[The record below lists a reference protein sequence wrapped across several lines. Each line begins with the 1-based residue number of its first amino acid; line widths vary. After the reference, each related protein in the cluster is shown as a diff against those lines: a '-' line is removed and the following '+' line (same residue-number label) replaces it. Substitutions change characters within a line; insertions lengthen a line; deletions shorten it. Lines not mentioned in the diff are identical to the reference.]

1 MIKYSQEFFKKSF
14 TAGDMKSAYLS
25 ACKWYSTNIIS
36 KAEFLNVH
44 VKFVKENKEE
54 SPTITI
60 YLFAVLDGEP
70 EAMAQYCKCCKE
82 FNGLFYINRTVDCD
96 KCEVSKFQERLEEK
110 SKIKTSWYGELLRR
124 HGGMDK

>member
-44 VKFVKENKEE
+44 VKFVKENKEK

-60 YLFAVLDGEP
+60 YLFAALDGEP
-70 EAMAQYCKCCKE
+70 EVMAQYCKCCKE
-82 FNGLFYINRTVDCD
+82 FNDLFYINKTANCD

-110 SKIKTSWYGELLRR
+110 SKIKISWYRELLRKY
-124 HGGMDK
+124 GGMDK

>member
-25 ACKWYSTNIIS
+25 AVKWYSTNIIS

-44 VKFVKENKEE
+44 VKFVKEDKEE

-60 YLFAVLDGEP
+60 YLFAVLDGEQ

-82 FNGLFYINRTVDCD
+82 FNGLFYINRTTECD
-96 KCEVSKFQERLEEK
+96 KCEVSKFQSRLEQK
-110 SKIKTSWYGELLRR
+110 SNNKVSWYKELLRKR
-124 HGGMDK
+124 GGMNK

>member
-44 VKFVKENKEE
+44 VKFVKEKKEE

-82 FNGLFYINRTVDCD
+82 FNGLFYINRTCDCD

-110 SKIKTSWYGELLRR
+110 SKIKTSWYRELLRR